1 MNIGYSIMLP
11 PKGLGL
17 LHEGVYCTPVAVGT
31 RSVGAAL
38 ADKQHSPALNFV
50 VESARK
56 GHGQRR
62 I

>member
-1 MNIGYSIMLP
+1 MLP

-17 LHEGVYCTPVAVGT
+17 LHEGVYCTLVSVGT
-31 RSVGAAL
+31 RSVGTRSVGTAL

-50 VESARK
+50 VESARR